1 VATTFD
7 VALGLSLDLLFP
19 ALLEID
25 FLLVTVQRRR
35 CITASARV
43 AGCDKHA
50 RRADRERHEVWI
62 RAGQDG
68 LDYDCSRRTRQ
79 RQAIGRAVL
88 GWWREI
94 GGPLAAIPQRRRPR
108 RRRRLNALLSPFS
121 PPALP
126 PPLQ

>member
-50 RRADRERHEVWI
+50 RRADRERHQVWI
-62 RAGQDG
+62 GANQDS
-68 LDYDCSRRTRQ
+68 LDHDCSERARQ

-88 GWWREI
+88 DWWRDT
-94 GGPLAAIPQRRRPR
+94 GGPLTAMRGAVDH
-108 RRRRLNALLSPFS
+108 AG
-121 PPALP
+121 AGD
-126 PPLQ
+126 